1 MIKLNKFSGM
11 KDFLLLWSSQSIS
24 ILGSSLTSYALIIWV
39 YQQKST
45 ATSITM
51 LSFCALLPQILF
63 SFVAGTI
70 VDKWNKK
77 IIMLLGVA
85 LSALGTLTV
94 FILFT
99 TGNLHILHIYI
110 INFLLSFIGAFQNP
124 ASYVA
129 ESQLVPREH
138 YIRASGLQAFSGSII
153 SITSPALA
161 TALLV
166 FGGFSIIFVIDLI
179 SFAFAFVSLLF
190 FIKIPSLQTD
200 DIKGKEPFV
209 KRCFDGINFLRDN
222 NSLLQIIIFFSF
234 INLLAYMTGYGIMPA
249 LILARSGNNKTVLG
263 LISSFIGIGTLVGSA
278 IITVMKPPKSKTKVI
293 FISLAASFLL
303 EHELLAIGQ
312 NVWIWI
318 FAAFAGNIVIP
329 FIGANMTT
337 IMRTKIP
344 IEMQG
349 RVFAARDTLQF
360 FTRPLGLFLGGFLAD
375 NIFEPFMKTASPL
388 QQFLSKLFGTG
399 KGSGMAIMFFI
410 TGTVGCIASLIALTK
425 SKYRKL
431 DT

>member
-1 MIKLNKFSGM
+1 MIKLNKFSEM
-11 KDFLLLWSSQSIS
+11 KDFLLLWSSQSVS

-45 ATSITM
+45 ATSITT
-51 LSFCALLPQILF
+51 LSFCALLPSTLF
-63 SFVAGTI
+63 SFISGTI

-77 IIMLLGVA
+77 TIMLSGVA
-85 LSALGTLTV
+85 LSALGTLTI
-94 FILFT
+94 FILFK

-110 INFLLSFIGAFQNP
+110 INFVLGFISAFQNP

-129 ESQLVPREH
+129 ESLLVPRKH

-153 SITSPALA
+153 SIASPAIA

-190 FIKIPSLQTD
+190 FIKIPTLQTD
-200 DIKGKEPFV
+200 DKRGKEPFV
-209 KRCFDGINFLRDN
+209 KQCLGGINFLRDN
-222 NSLLQIIIFFSF
+222 KALLQIILFFSF
-234 INLLAYMTGYGIMPA
+234 INLLSYMTEYGIMPA
-249 LILARSGNNKTVLG
+249 MILARSGNNKAVLG
-263 LISSFIGIGTLVGSA
+263 LVSSFIGIGTLVGSA
-278 IITVMKPPKSKTKVI
+278 IVTLMQPPKSRTKVI

-303 EHELLAIGQ
+303 TNELLAIGR
-312 NVWIWI
+312 NTWIWM
-318 FAAFAGNIVIP
+318 FAAFAGNALVP
-329 FIGANMTT
+329 FISANMTT
-337 IMRTKIP
+337 IMRTNIP
-344 IEMQG
+344 IGMQG
-349 RVFAARDTLQF
+349 RVFAARDTIQF

-375 NIFEPFMKTASPL
+375 NIFEPFMKTSSPL
-388 QQFLSKLFGTG
+388 QQILSEVFGTG

-410 TGTVGCIASLIALTK
+410 AGTIGCIASLIELRK
-425 SKYRKL
+425 SKYKEL

>member
-51 LSFCALLPQILF
+51 LSFCALLPSILF
-63 SFVAGTI
+63 GFVAGTI
-70 VDKWNKK
+70 VDKLNKK
-77 IIMLLGVA
+77 IVMLLGVA
-85 LSALGTLTV
+85 LSSLGTLTV

-99 TGNLHILHIYI
+99 TGNLHISHIYI

-124 ASYVA
+124 ASYVT
-129 ESQLVPREH
+129 ESLLVPREH

-190 FIKIPSLQTD
+190 FIKIPSFQTD
-200 DIKGKEPFV
+200 DRKREEPFV

-222 NSLLQIIIFFSF
+222 NALLQIIIFFSF
-234 INLLAYMTGYGIMPA
+234 INLLSYMTGYGIMPA

-263 LISSFIGIGTLVGSA
+263 LVSSFIGIGTLVGSA
-278 IITVMKPPKSKTKVI
+278 IVTVMKPPKSKTKVI

-303 EHELLAIGQ
+303 TNELWAIGR

-318 FAAFAGNIVIP
+318 FAAFAGNVLIP

-337 IMRTKIP
+337 IMRTNIP

-360 FTRPLGLFLGGFLAD
+360 FTRPLGLLLGGFLAD

-388 QQFLSKLFGTG
+388 HQILSTIFGTG

-410 TGTVGCIASLIALTK
+410 TGTVGCMASLIALRK
-425 SKYRKL
+425 PKYREL